1 MKRAIDIMRE
11 TQFKRAMRSQ
21 ETLPEAV
28 LDEGI
33 PPLGEGNPQGL
44 RGESAGH
51 PRGIQGESALKFGNP
66 RWKASWNNTKMLR
79 FWTCDAGENDP
90 ELPFYNIKREKVA

>member
-1 MKRAIDIMRE
+1 MKRAMG
-11 TQFKRAMRSQ
+11 SQ
-21 ETLPEAV
+21 KTLPEAV

-51 PRGIQGESALKFGNP
+51 PRGIQGESALKFRNP
-66 RWKASWNNTKMLR
+66 RWKASWNNAKMFG
-79 FWTCDAGENDP
+79 FWTCDEGENDP

>member
-1 MKRAIDIMRE
+1 
-11 TQFKRAMRSQ
+11 MRSQ
-21 ETLPEAV
+21 KTLPEAV

-51 PRGIQGESALKFGNP
+51 PRGIPGESALKFGNP
-66 RWKASWNNTKMLR
+66 GWKASWNHAKTLG
-79 FWTCDAGENDP
+79 FSTCDEGEGGT
-90 ELPFYNIKREKVA
+90 EFPFYNIKREKVA